1 MIKAPRRLAVLA
13 EFTAT
18 AFLLI
23 AVVGSGIAAERLSGG
38 NSGLALLA
46 NALATAAA
54 LFVLILVCA
63 PLSGAHMNPAVTLT
77 AAVAGG
83 FSWAEV
89 PAYAGAQIAGA
100 VIGTF
105 LSHAMFDVPVFEVAT
120 HVRSGAGQWL
130 AEAIAAGGL
139 LGVIRGCMS
148 YGTAT
153 AAAAVAAYIGGAY
166 WFTASTSFA
175 NPAVT
180 LARMLTDTFSGI
192 RPIDAGPF
200 IAVQLLTAGVMA
212 ALFRTL
218 RRAA

>member
-1 MIKAPRRLAVLA
+1 MSKTPLRLAALA

-38 NSGLALLA
+38 NVGLALLA

-54 LFVLILVCA
+54 LFVLILAFA

-77 AAVAGG
+77 AAIAGG
-83 FSWAEV
+83 FSWKMAPV
-89 PAYAGAQIAGA
+89 YAAAQIAGA
-100 VIGTF
+100 IAGTL
-105 LSHAMFDVPVFEVAT
+105 LSHAMFDVPVFEIST
-120 HVRSGAGQWL
+120 HVRSGVGQWL
-130 AEAIAAGGL
+130 AEAIATGGL
-139 LGVIRGCMS
+139 LGVVWGCMT

-192 RPIDAGPF
+192 RPADAGPF
-200 IAVQLLTAGVMA
+200 IAVQLVAAAVMA
-212 ALFRTL
+212 VLFRAL